1 MFGPSG
7 RKDIGRKTRL
17 MPAELVVDVDK
28 IYPRGPRIRAKF
40 SALTGGGH
48 VTVLF
53 GLSGSGKTTVL
64 RCIAGLERLTSGRI
78 EFDGEVWADVEQGVM
93 VPPQGRTVGYVFQEY
108 ALFPHL
114 TVAQNIGYGVEGGS
128 KAERRRRVEELIH
141 LMQLTDIEARRPQE
155 LSGGQQQRVA
165 LARALARNPRLLL
178 LDEPLSAL
186 DLPTRMRLRT
196 ELRTLLRTVGLPAIL
211 ITHDWSEALYLGDSV
226 VVMAEG
232 GILQTGSPFEVFIR
246 PAYPEVASLVGVEN
260 LIPGDVVRREAGL
273 AEVRMDGRT
282 VVALD
287 PGNDDFTSC
296 YVCIR
301 GENVALERD
310 PASSSSARNH
320 LSGQVIEIQPS
331 GQLDRVVLDVGFR
344 LVALVT
350 PLAVKELGLGEGE
363 RVTATIKA
371 TAIHLIPR

>member
-1 MFGPSG
+1 MRG
-7 RKDIGRKTRL
+7 
-17 MPAELVVDVDK
+17 ELFADVDK
-28 IYPRGPRIRAKF
+28 AYPHGPRIRAKF
-40 SALTGGGH
+40 IVPIEQGH
-48 VTVLF
+48 VTILF

-64 RCIAGLERLTSGRI
+64 RCLAGLEPLTSGRI
-78 EFDGEVWADVEQGVM
+78 VFNGEVWADAESGLM
-93 VPPQGRTVGYVFQEY
+93 VPPQRRAVGYVFQEY

-114 TVAQNIGYGVEGGS
+114 TVAQNIGYGVAGGS
-128 KAERRRRVEELIH
+128 KTERRGRIEELIQ
-141 LMQLTDIEARRPQE
+141 LMQLTEIEARRPQE

-165 LARALARNPRLLL
+165 LARALARTPQLLL

-186 DLPTRMRLRT
+186 DLPTRIRLRT
-196 ELRTLLRTVGLPAIL
+196 ELRTLLHKVGIPAIL

-232 GILQTGSPFEVFIR
+232 GVLQTGSPLEVFAR
-246 PAYPEVASLVGVEN
+246 PTRPEVASLVGVDN

-273 AEVRMDGRT
+273 ADVRMDEQT
-282 VVALD
+282 VVAFD
-287 PGNDDFTSC
+287 PGNDDFAAC

-320 LSGQVIEIQPS
+320 LIGHVIEIQPS

-344 LVALVT
+344 LVALLT
-350 PLAVKELGLGEGE
+350 PLAVKELELAEGE
-363 RVTATIKA
+363 QVTATIKA